1 MLGYSSLEGV
11 SFADTNIEWE
21 NCTTAEEQAEAFKAY
36 CKSRDLT
43 IEGSI
48 ADGVTSFT
56 THTYQNLV
64 NTLGLDINA
73 LQADIKKTTDSNG
86 VTKFLFNVSGI
97 SAMNRIF
104 SQFLQDHELEVGDTA
119 NENDNI
125 VYSGVLFT
133 DNSNYSS
140 LCNVSTSNSTNDPY
154 SHISAFGTP
163 YHNLTYSYIKSIM
176 PIAQG
181 DSNKYEI
188 FTYHVNDNN
197 DDPLTLYNG
206 FLGSYSTSSMNIQYS
221 NFYKIST
228 VKTDQNFS
236 YNNRFSKNS
245 YVVITYVTTSSKF
258 YITYNSYSIDGS
270 TLQSLTLL
278 YTNPINPRNAEYN
291 VNIYLTT
298 NNQTINNNN
307 YTNNTYTTINNDGDV
322 YNYDTDDEP
331 DPDTPVTPDPP
342 TPDDP
347 SGGNP
352 PDDWDIELPDLSN
365 TDWVI
370 YGLEKK
376 FPWDIPFNMMFIL
389 SLLNAEPVTPHF
401 EGTIDLKVC
410 TWNYDLDLEP
420 FDTIAGYVREFMF
433 LSFIIGLM
441 LMTKN
446 LIWG

>member
-11 SFADTNIEWE
+11 SFADTQIEWE

-43 IEGSI
+43 IEGTF

-56 THTYQNLV
+56 TQVYQNLV

-86 VTKFLFNVSGI
+86 VTKFLFNASGI

-104 SQFLQDHELEVGDTA
+104 SQFLQDHELEVGDTV
-119 NENDNI
+119 DDLDI
-125 VYSGVLFT
+125 YDGFYFT
-133 DNSNYSS
+133 DRDGITVLCTVVTFANRNLYRAVINSSDITYFKKGSVYKYDGNYFINQFYSNNVSSPMTVYFNLYNSANVASDFPTTINYSRES
-140 LCNVSTSNSTNDPY
+140 MGTAKGTRIYMGDGNGSDLSYRLYSASYDTPLSSSNV
-154 SHISAFGTP
+154 G
-163 YHNLTYSYIKSIM
+163 M
-176 PIAQG
+176 
-181 DSNKYEI
+181 
-188 FTYHVNDNN
+188 FTIIYRNN
-197 DDPLTLYNG
+197 N
-206 FLGSYSTSSMNIQYS
+206 
-221 NFYKIST
+221 
-228 VKTDQNFS
+228 
-236 YNNRFSKNS
+236 
-245 YVVITYVTTSSKF
+245 SKF
-258 YITYNSYSIDGS
+258 YLGIVNNNYCNCIYELGSESDADG
-270 TLQSLTLL
+270 LI
-278 YTNPINPRNAEYN
+278 IN
-291 VNIYLTT
+291 LTT
-298 NNQTINNNN
+298 NNNIINNNN

-331 DPDTPVTPDPP
+331 DPDTPVTPPDPP

-347 SGGNP
+347 SGGTP

-389 SLLNAEPVTPHF
+389 SLLNAEPITPHF
-401 EGTIDLKVC
+401 EGTIDLKYC